1 MIEDEIYDLK
11 YVLSDFMYP
20 RLKAFKSK
28 IDNNEAPTLPA
39 FNDDFPDQ
47 NITVEERSRF
57 WSQQLEIMIFPFEYH
72 SYPENFEA
80 LSAEEIKE
88 KVQKGLEI
96 FAKYFKDLW
105 I

>member
-1 MIEDEIYDLK
+1 
-11 YVLSDFMYP
+11 
-20 RLKAFKSK
+20 
-28 IDNNEAPTLPA
+28 
-39 FNDDFPDQ
+39 
-47 NITVEERSRF
+47 
-57 WSQQLEIMIFPFEYH
+57 MIFPFEYH

-88 KVQKGLEI
+88 RVQKGLKV